1 MEFLTTFYI
10 ILFVFVI
17 IQQTTNG
24 IKVERATSSLR
35 RNQQKNSRTN
45 NQILAPGGSGSLA
58 ALAQL
63 VGPPSIE
70 VPAGYDRLSRPNKN
84 NKKKS
89 RSNIGWY

>member
-1 MEFLTTFYI
+1 MKFLTTFYI

-45 NQILAPGGSGSLA
+45 NQILAPGGSGS
-58 ALAQL
+58 
-63 VGPPSIE
+63 
-70 VPAGYDRLSRPNKN
+70 
-84 NKKKS
+84 
-89 RSNIGWY
+89 